1 MEKLGERM
9 ELFGVP
15 VDLLSE
21 AQVLEVVDACVR
33 SGARAH
39 IMSVNA
45 HQLLLAR
52 RDGRYLE
59 ELRQARLC
67 HVDGSSIQIAMRFLY
82 GRSVE
87 KIAGIDLMLE
97 LLRTVECGVYFLGA
111 KRDVLEDMICRL
123 RAAHPLLCIA
133 GHHDGYFAEAERAGI
148 LEDIRRSGARLV
160 FIGMPSPQRD
170 AIAAE
175 LQTSREPLVLMDVGG
190 SFDVV
195 AGRYKRAPKWMIDFK
210 LEWLYRMLKEPGRLL
225 GRNLR
230 DFPAFLGLM
239 LLEKIK
245 LLVKGNANK
254 RWS

>member
-15 VDLLSE
+15 VDLLS
-21 AQVLEVVDACVR
+21 ASQVLEVVHDCVR
-33 SGARAH
+33 TGVRAH

-52 RDGRYLE
+52 KDRRYLE
-59 ELRQARLC
+59 ELRRARLC
-67 HVDGSSIQIAMRFLY
+67 HVDGSSIQIAMRSLY
-82 GRSVE
+82 GLSVE
-87 KIAGIDLMLE
+87 KIAGIDLMQE
-97 LLRTVECGVYFLGA
+97 LLHTVECGVYFLGA
-111 KRDVLEDMICRL
+111 KRDVIEEMICRL
-123 RAAHPLLCIA
+123 RAAHPQLRVA
-133 GHHDGYFAEAERAGI
+133 GYHDGYFGEAERANI

-175 LQTSREPLVLMDVGG
+175 LQSAREPLVLMDVGG
-190 SFDVV
+190 SFDVL
-195 AGRYKRAPKWMIDFK
+195 AGRYNRAPKWMIDLK
-210 LEWLYRMLKEPGRLL
+210 LEWLYRMIKEPRRLL
-225 GRNLR
+225 GRNLH